1 MPRPVRR
8 FLFWLHAARYEFFTG
23 VVAPAAVGGAVAWWQ
38 TTSFHWGLW
47 LLTLLGLLF
56 IHASANLAND
66 YFDHLSGNDA
76 LNREFIRPF
85 TGGSR
90 VIQQGLATPR
100 EVLASALLCLA
111 LGCALGLLLVVLRG
125 WPILLLG
132 LVGGLSGFFYTAPPL
147 KLGYRG
153 WGEIFLALD
162 FGVLPVLGTYYVQT
176 RHFSAEAF
184 WASLPVALLILAVL
198 WINQFPDYHADRA
211 VGKRHWVV
219 RLGRRRAAIVYAGMV
234 TAAYLCVLVAVAAEI
249 LPPLALLVV
258 LSLPLAGRGI
268 NVALQ
273 EYDRPPALVPANAAT
288 IAVHLLV
295 SLLLVAG
302 LIADGLLR

>member
-1 MPRPVRR
+1 MRPPLRR
-8 FLFWLHAARYEFFTG
+8 VLFWLRTSRYEFFTG
-23 VVAPAAVGGAVAWWQ
+23 VVAPAAVGGAVAWWE
-38 TTSFHWGLW
+38 TGAFHGGLW

-56 IHASANLAND
+56 LHASANLAND

-76 LNREFIRPF
+76 INLEFIRPF

-100 EVLASALLCLA
+100 EILGAALLCLV
-111 LGCALGLLLVVLRG
+111 LGAAIGLLLAGLRG

-153 WGEIFLALD
+153 WGELFIALD
-162 FGVLPVLGTYYVQT
+162 FGVLPVLGTYFVQT
-176 RHFSAEAF
+176 QHFSGAAL
-184 WASLPVALLILAVL
+184 WASLPVALLISAIL

-219 RLGRRRAAIVYAGMV
+219 RLGRKRAATVYAGMMAL
-234 TAAYLCVLVAVAAEI
+234 TYLVVLLPVALAI
-249 LPPLALLVV
+249 LPPLSLLI
-258 LSLPLAGRGI
+258 LLTLPLTVRAI
-268 NVALQ
+268 NVALRH
-273 EYDRPPALVPANAAT
+273 YDRPPDLAPANAAT
-288 IAVHLLV
+288 VGVHLLL
-295 SLLLVAG
+295 SLLLTAG
-302 LIADGLLR
+302 IMLDGLLR